1 MGNAI
6 RLVLPY
12 KSRSGPTIDKNDYE
26 AAVSSSDLTQ
36 CPTFNFLKDQG
47 EEITI
52 PLPAPG
58 QNGLTE
64 VFVDFQWPEGAGP
77 INYKQ
82 LNMQDV
88 MRTLDVRKSEAA
100 KSAEERMGR
109 LRQLFDAGQPLPKVP
124 FHEGVFSQ
132 FKAKLPVAKQNAKTL
147 TVFEKRIVHPGCPV
161 PDAASPGTRTAA
173 SVAQVTTKL
182 PRLPTHSTK
191 ELWDRAMRKDFC
203 DAYRKSGKKLDGEP
217 ADLGPK
223 LDKVCSDKR
232 LNP

>member
-1 MGNAI
+1 M
-6 RLVLPY
+6 
-12 KSRSGPTIDKNDYE
+12 
-26 AAVSSSDLTQ
+26 
-36 CPTFNFLKDQG
+36 
-47 EEITI
+47 
-52 PLPAPG
+52 
-58 QNGLTE
+58 
-64 VFVDFQWPEGAGP
+64 
-77 INYKQ
+77 
-82 LNMQDV
+82 
-88 MRTLDVRKSEAA
+88 
-100 KSAEERMGR
+100 
-109 LRQLFDAGQPLPKVP
+109 P

-147 TVFEKRIVHPGCPV
+147 TVFEKRIEHPGCPV

-182 PRLPTHSTK
+182 PKNRLRTHSTK
-191 ELWDRAMRKDFC
+191 ELWDRAMLKDFC